1 MAYRDNVNSLAEK
14 RGLVNDSQTGLRESD
29 LAVGALLFG
38 EEGSTMVRR
47 IIAGKMNRASRLF
60 FEHYALQSGERKRII
75 SGPEF
80 RRLKALAPEFFAE
93 LWEDTSERPLLDAFG
108 DLRKARLAFG
118 GDGAAR
124 RGSAGQPVATGH
136 AGALESVVER
146 QKGLLRRRHIHAR
159 RHAWPASGDSIQG
172 CRPSRA
178 MAFS

>member
-14 RGLVNDSQTGLRESD
+14 RGLVNDPQTGLRESD

-93 LWEDTSERPLLDAFG
+93 LWEDTSERPLLDAF
-108 DLRKARLAFG
+108 K
-118 GDGAAR
+118 
-124 RGSAGQPVATGH
+124 H
-136 AGALESVVER
+136 AESVCIYWKDSPTWLEDFNN
-146 QKGLLRRRHIHAR
+146 GWEEILPDP
-159 RHAWPASGDSIQG
+159 AWPL
-172 CRPSRA
+172 
-178 MAFS
+178 